1 MGVSS
6 SVWQLGGG
14 PIVNCLDWN
23 DMCCTTNVGIDFG
36 SQSSK
41 NILVESIIN
50 CQKVIKFRKT
60 YTSAYKSLSQVDSI
74 TE

>member
-23 DMCCTTNVGIDFG
+23 DMFWMTNMGIIFG
-36 SQSSK
+36 QQILI
-41 NILVESIIN
+41 NIPVESMIN